1 MDMKISKAALFSSTF
16 LLGGVL
22 LFSCKSSGQQDQQ
35 KEMPPQQLPVLTITP
50 TTATTFTEFT
60 TSLQGKVNVEV
71 RPQVDGYLQK
81 VYVDEGQFVKAGQPL
96 FKIDDRVYRE
106 QVNTATAALHSAE
119 ANLSN
124 AQLEIDKLTP
134 LVQNKVVSEVQLK
147 TAKASYQTA
156 KANVESAKAMVASA
170 QINVGYSTIT
180 APVSG
185 YIGRLTQRVGSL
197 VGKTTTD
204 PLTILSDVSEIYGY
218 FSVGEADFMRFK
230 ERYQGNT
237 LEEKLRNVPGVT
249 LILADGSE
257 YPQKGKVQMGEGQFD
272 KATGSISLRATF
284 PNSGGILRSGNTGK
298 IRLVQT
304 VNEALV
310 VPQESTVEMQD
321 KIFVYLL
328 ADSNKVKAT
337 PITVSGKSGTTYVVT
352 SGIKQGDK
360 VVFTGIG
367 NLQDGMK
374 IVPKPMNADSTLK
387 VQLSMK

>member
-1 MDMKISKAALFSSTF
+1 MKISKAALFSSTF

>member
-1 MDMKISKAALFSSTF
+1 MDIKISKAVLLSSMV
-16 LLGGVL
+16 LLGGIL

-35 KEMPPQQLPVLTITP
+35 QEMPPQQLPVLTITP

-197 VGKTTTD
+197 VGKTTTE
-204 PLTILSDVSEIYGY
+204 PLTVLTDVSEIYGY